1 MIVCSSCMYF
11 MLCILERAA
20 RLARQVT
27 GLLSDDLLRFVDVV
41 MDSNSGIRVNLV
53 VKVEKAAVVTKQGWI
68 NVVMLFTNWDPLGRV
83 RAMQQLF
90 GREKEKVIVNPLN
103 SKANAKLWTGKFS
116 LSPRLGLGN
125 AVGHAVKND
134 NSDIRLN

>member
-53 VKVEKAAVVTKQGWI
+53 VKGPTTSIGNCRKEESFPANIDEDKRGFPSKKAIWRIKIFGENCTASCTASASFSKVKAGLTWSCSSLIG
-68 NVVMLFTNWDPLGRV
+68 T
-83 RAMQQLF
+83 RAC
-90 GREKEKVIVNPLN
+90 
-103 SKANAKLWTGKFS
+103 NATAF
-116 LSPRLGLGN
+116 R
-125 AVGHAVKND
+125 
-134 NSDIRLN
+134 